1 MITQLYT
8 WLKEHSLLLFFP
20 LAYLISWLL
29 WLPQLA
35 AAQGFVDSPASP
47 YWHLV
52 GGIGPL
58 VAALIVTAL
67 VAGREGLRELD
78 GRICKWR
85 VGVRW
90 HLFVWLAPVVIYL
103 IAAVIVRFVWGEWP
117 DFRQFGK
124 TSEYPQLPRLVFW
137 LGNIVLYGF
146 GEEVGWRG
154 FALPCLQQKFGAL
167 SATAILSVF
176 WTFWHLPLFWFIP
189 GYMKMGLGE
198 FMGLSLSFFLG
209 AVIFTWLYNSSKGSI
224 LLPAIFHGTSDIAF
238 TTPSPGSLDMVTG
251 ILITVL
257 GIVILL
263 THKPATLA
271 RAEKQVMD
279 EKASR
284 SFNRPTYGAAA

>member
-1 MITQLYT
+1 MITQLST
-8 WLKEHSLLLFFP
+8 WFKEHSLVLFFP

-58 VAALIVTAL
+58 VATLIVTAFI
-67 VAGREGLRELD
+67 AGRAGLAEL
-78 GRICKWR
+78 GRRIFKWR

-90 HLFVWLAPVVIYL
+90 HLFVWLAPVATYL
-103 IAAVIVRFVWGEWP
+103 IAAVIIRFGWGEWP
-117 DFRQFGK
+117 DFRQFGQ

-137 LGNIVLYGF
+137 VANIVLYGF

-154 FALPCLQQKFGAL
+154 FALPRLQKRHSAL
-167 SATAILSVF
+167 TATAILSLF

-209 AVIFTWLYNSSKGSI
+209 AVIFTWLYNSTKGSI
-224 LLPAIFHGTSDIAF
+224 LLPAIFHGASDIAF
-238 TTPSPGSLDMVTG
+238 TTPSPGSLDMVIG

-263 THKPATLA
+263 IHKPATLA
-271 RAEKQVMD
+271 RTEKHVMD
-279 EKASR
+279 ANAPG
-284 SFNRPTYGAAA
+284 SFNRPTYGTAS